1 LIAFRQVHPSPDA
14 STSGRAD
21 DDLHVHPVALV
32 LARVVGPV
40 PAGDHGDPVDAHQS
54 AVEDHERLAPGHVD
68 GLLERRGQVGDD
80 VEGLADV
87 AENGGADAE
96 PDRQVGVGLTLA
108 QMSDDQQRLLPCW
121 EASPAGSSL
130 GATSR
135 RASDSMISARLDM
148 VMPAG

>member
-1 LIAFRQVHPSPDA
+1 
-14 STSGRAD
+14 
-21 DDLHVHPVALV
+21 V

-87 AENGGADAE
+87 AETVVPMPNPIA
-96 PDRQVGVGLTLA
+96 R
-108 QMSDDQQRLLPCW
+108 
-121 EASPAGSSL
+121 
-130 GATSR
+130 
-135 RASDSMISARLDM
+135 SA
-148 VMPAG
+148 